1 MSTTGIVTT
10 HRADAVASGD
20 ERDGVARWIVRILA
34 WTVILGCVLVLAAA
48 VLVPRV
54 AGATPYTILTGSM
67 KPDFPP
73 GTLVVVRP
81 VDTADIHVG
90 SVVTYQLRSGEPEV
104 VTHRVVDVGVN
115 LEGET
120 RFETRGDANS
130 VSDPELVRPEQVRG
144 TLWYSVPHLGRVNT
158 ILDGHERQLLVYG
171 AAGLLALYAGA
182 MFAGAGRDR
191 VVRSRRDSAGSRS

>member
-1 MSTTGIVTT
+1 MSTTGIVET
-10 HRADAVASGD
+10 HRAGAVASGD
-20 ERDGVARWIVRILA
+20 ERDGAARWLVRILA
-34 WTVILGCVLVLAAA
+34 WAVILGCVSVLAVA

-67 KPDFPP
+67 KPGYPP
-73 GTLVVVRP
+73 GTLVVIRP

-90 SVVTYQLRSGEPEV
+90 SVITYQLRSGEPQV

-120 RFETRGDANS
+120 RFETQGDANS

-144 TLWYSVPHLGRVNT
+144 ALWYAVPHLGRVNT
-158 ILDGHERQLLVYG
+158 VLNGHERQLLVYG

-191 VVRSRRDSAGSRS
+191 VVRTRRDTAGTRS